1 MTIIQETNDAYH
13 SNKTH
18 IGSTSVKKVISSSV
32 AHWFGDEFRTS
43 PSMEIG
49 SATHAMYGEP
59 EKNLVI
65 NSGLETRRGN
75 AWKDQEAALKPD
87 QILMTEGNY
96 YRARAMTEAL
106 HNNDQMA
113 DLWTQNGWVREASIY
128 VDCPESG
135 MPLKVK
141 SDGYNERLK
150 TMVDLKTC
158 VSASPRDWQSS
169 YGPFYKYNYNLQAC
183 FYMHCAAL
191 QNIQIDKFLIFAV
204 ENTPHHAT
212 QVYAISR
219 QTIEAARPQMFAA
232 LQQIKQAKETGVYTT
247 GWDAVTIL

>member
-18 IGSTSVKKVISSSV
+18 VGSTSVKKVISSSV

-113 DLWTQNGWVREASIY
+113 DLW
-128 VDCPESG
+128 
-135 MPLKVK
+135 
-141 SDGYNERLK
+141 
-150 TMVDLKTC
+150 TC